1 MAITLRPSDEQL
13 EQIEKV
19 KSISGEK
26 SASKALFR
34 AAAAYPKLKD
44 DLSRANSKIDNLE
57 YQLRELKY
65 SIQNFGEAQERML
78 KLASE

>member
-19 KSISGEK
+19 KKILVEK
-26 SASKALFR
+26 SASKALFG

-44 DLSRANSKIDNLE
+44 ELQRANSKVEELE
-57 YQLRELKY
+57 WQLRELKY
-65 SIQNFGEAQERML
+65 SVRNYQEAQESMF
-78 KLASE
+78 KLAEK